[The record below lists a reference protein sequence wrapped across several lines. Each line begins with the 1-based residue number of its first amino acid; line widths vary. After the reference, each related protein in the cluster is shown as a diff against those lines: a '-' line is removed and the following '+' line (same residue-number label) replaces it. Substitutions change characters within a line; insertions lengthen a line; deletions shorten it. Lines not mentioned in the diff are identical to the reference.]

1 MGILPSTTDARNRN
15 PTTRS
20 DLQVAIAQAV
30 KKSGPGCEAF
40 VGVIVQRAT
49 PTSSV
54 DANWTVRGIRFGT
67 ADREKSSQALATII
81 ERMQREFN
89 LSEDHRVQKGL
100 K

>member
-1 MGILPSTTDARNRN
+1 MPSSTDNLNRN
-15 PTTRS
+15 PVTRS
-20 DLQVAIAQAV
+20 DLQAAITDAV
-30 KKSGPGCEAF
+30 KKSAPGCEAF

-54 DANWTVRGIRFGT
+54 DANWTIRGIKFGA
-67 ADREKSSQALATII
+67 ADRDKSSQAVAAIV
-81 ERMQREFN
+81 ERMQQEFK